1 MKTGTHNLNVT
12 PGLDWKCDKTT
23 SILYVTFTLYSD
35 GVAIHS
41 LLSHHHLR
49 YLLRFNVTHHTS
61 AESVLVSISLSPVLS
76 TPEWLVLCLQS
87 PLTTDGCSHFVQVI
101 KKSHI
106 RGDIHHISSRF
117 LQLERS

>member
-41 LLSHHHLR
+41 LLPPSSSLPVEVQR
-49 YLLRFNVTHHTS
+49 NSPYLYGICTCVNK
-61 AESVLVSISLSPVLS
+61 SISGTLYARMARFMPSIASDYRWMLA
-76 TPEWLVLCLQS
+76 LI
-87 PLTTDGCSHFVQVI
+87 QVI

-106 RGDIHHISSRF
+106 RGNIHHISSRF